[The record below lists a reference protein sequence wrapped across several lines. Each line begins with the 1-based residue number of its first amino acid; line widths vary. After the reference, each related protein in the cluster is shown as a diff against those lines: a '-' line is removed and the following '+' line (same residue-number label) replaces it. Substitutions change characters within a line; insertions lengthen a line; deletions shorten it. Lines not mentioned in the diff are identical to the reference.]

1 MLTGLLQD
9 LRYAARGMVKARGLT
24 LVALVTL
31 ALGIG
36 ANTAIFTVINAVVL
50 RPLPYPD
57 ADRLVMVWQD
67 LRARGGPATEWT
79 GPSQHFDW
87 KAETAVFENLMSVRG
102 WNATLT
108 GGDMPESFLGEQTTY
123 EYFDVLR
130 VLPALGRTFRP
141 SDDIPNAPRVTLLSH
156 ALWTR
161 RFSADP
167 SVVGRS
173 IPISGESHEIIGV
186 MPAGFR
192 SALVTDA
199 ALWRPQRMNPANPSR
214 NSAVNRT
221 IGRLKAGVSLE
232 QARAGLAALAKR
244 LEQAH
249 PESDSSKGINPVPMQ
264 EQQVG
269 SLKSSLFMLQGAV
282 AFVLLIACVNIA
294 NLLLSRA
301 SGRVREMAVRR
312 ALGADRMRIVRQVL
326 TESVLLA
333 IVGGGLGTL
342 LGTWGVAAL
351 KSIAPIGTP
360 RIAEVGV
367 DGRVLAFAAV
377 LSLATGLLFGL
388 VPAIQAASD
397 RFTAALKQGG
407 RAQMGDGGGR
417 TRRVLIVA
425 ELALA
430 LILLVGGG
438 LLLRTFVALQRVD
451 LGFNP
456 ERVLAG
462 FVLPPAATG
471 PAPQRIASRVA
482 FYDAVLART
491 ATLPGVTHAALSSVI
506 PLSGDSDT
514 NFEIEGRPAAT
525 RSADALVTWYRQ
537 VSGNYFAAME
547 IPLRRGR
554 LFEPR
559 ETAPSVVINDTAAL
573 RHWPGEDPLGRR
585 VRFDDNGPWFT
596 IIGVVA
602 DVQVRGARGTNVVE
616 TYVPYWQMGE
626 PGVNIVLKTATD
638 PATLGEPL
646 RRAVKEVDPGVAV
659 ASIVTMD
666 RVVADSIG
674 SSRFVATL
682 VAIFAVL
689 ALVLAA
695 VGLYGVMSYAVAQ
708 RTQEIGVR
716 LALGAAE
723 RQIFGLVVGES
734 LKLAALGLALGLAG
748 SLAVGRA
755 LQQLLFGVQSTDA
768 MTFAGTAALLVVVAF
783 LASYVPARRAMR
795 TDPMEALRVE

>member
-1 MLTGLLQD
+1 MSGLLQD
-9 LRYAARGMVKARGLT
+9 VRYATRVMIKGRGLT
-24 LVALVTL
+24 AVAIVTL

-36 ANTAIFTVINAVVL
+36 ANTAIFSAVNAVLL

-102 WNATLT
+102 WNATLA
-108 GGDMPESFLGEQTTY
+108 GGDMPESFLGEQVTY

-130 VLPALGRTFRP
+130 VGPALGRSFRP
-141 SDDIPNAPRVTLLSH
+141 SDDIPNAPRVTVLSH

-161 RFSADP
+161 RFGGDP

-173 IPISGESHEIIGV
+173 IPISGESHEVIGV

-192 SALVTDA
+192 SALVTNA
-199 ALWRPQRMNPANPSR
+199 ALWRPQRMNAANPSR

-221 IGRLKAGVSLE
+221 VGRLKAGVSLE
-232 QARAGLAALAKR
+232 QARAGLDALAKR

-249 PESDSSKGINPVPMQ
+249 PESDSGKGINPVPMQ

-269 SLKSSLFMLQGAV
+269 TLKASLLMLQGAV
-282 AFVLLIACVNIA
+282 GFVLLIACVNIA

-301 SGRVREMAVRR
+301 SGRTREMAVRR
-312 ALGADRMRIVRQVL
+312 ALGADRIRIIRQLL

-333 IVGGGLGTL
+333 IVGGGLGAL
-342 LGTWGVAAL
+342 LGVWGVSAL
-351 KSIAPIGTP
+351 KSIAPVGTP

-367 DGRVLAFAAV
+367 DGRVLAFAAA
-377 LSLATGLLFGL
+377 LSLATGVLFGL
-388 VPAIQAASD
+388 VPAIQAARD
-397 RFTAALKQGG
+397 RFTPALKQGG
-407 RAQMGDGGGR
+407 RGQMGDGGGR

-438 LLLRTFVALQRVD
+438 LLLRTFLALQRAD

-456 ERVLAG
+456 DRVLAG
-462 FVLPPAATG
+462 FVLPPLATG
-471 PAPQRIASRVA
+471 PPPQRIASRIA
-482 FYDAVLART
+482 FYDAALAR
-491 ATLPGVTHAALSSVI
+491 AAALPGVTHAALSSVI
-506 PLSGDSDT
+506 PLGGDSDT
-514 NFEIEGRPAAT
+514 NFQIEGRPAAT
-525 RSADALVTWYRQ
+525 RSADALVVWYRQ
-537 VSGNYFAAME
+537 VSPNYFTAME

-559 ETAPSVVINDTAAL
+559 ETAPAVVINETMAL
-573 RHWPGEDPLGRR
+573 RHWAGEDPLGRR
-585 VRFDDNGPWFT
+585 MRFDEDGPWFT
-596 IIGVVA
+596 VIGVVA
-602 DVQVRGARGTNVVE
+602 DVQVRGARGSNVVE
-616 TYVPYWQMGE
+616 AYVPYWQNGE

-638 PATLGEPL
+638 PAALAEPL
-646 RRAVKEVDPGVAV
+646 RRAVKEVDATVAV
-659 ASIVTMD
+659 ASIATME
-666 RVVADSIG
+666 RLVADSIG
-674 SSRFVATL
+674 SSRFSAML
-682 VAIFAVL
+682 VGLFAAL

-708 RTQEIGVR
+708 RTPEIGVR

-734 LKLAALGLALGLAG
+734 LKLAAVGVALGAAG
-748 SLAVGRA
+748 SIAVGRA
-755 LQQLLFGVQSTDA
+755 LQRMLFGVGSADVP
-768 MTFAGTAALLVVVAF
+768 TFVITAVILVGVVF
-783 LASYVPARRAMR
+783 LASYLPARRAMR
-795 TDPMEALRVE
+795 IDPMEALRVE